1 MKFNKLAAALL
12 CFTAVSGISANAEIS
27 DVGYTPS
34 SGVITV
40 RGEIDA
46 NAEVFINV
54 LFGQDGSFGERL
66 AYQDVIKGSAEGG
79 YSLNF
84 RIDLPPETDDGD
96 HLISIKENTE
106 GETSE
111 YMLALSDKT
120 VLEGLKSAENKE
132 EYMRVNRYAL
142 GLYLNGIDATTDID
156 SICAFMSEGDYERD
170 CDDLA
175 KTLQRYML
183 YDYIEKGELDDLFE
197 FSGILELDQMSS
209 MREVFTE
216 DVFKAANRLDATSR
230 MKGKNFESR
239 EEFEELLNEA
249 CVLAVVK
256 APDGYGNVKKVLD
269 AFASEIGIDADEGS
283 QKVYTGLQNNN
294 YSSYE
299 ELRDA
304 FNKLVETSGN
314 TGGGGSGGSGGGGGA
329 GGGSVSSSGG
339 SGVPA
344 YTPDGSYN
352 KPESVAE
359 AQSSSFMDMTGYDW
373 ASEAVEDLRAKGIV
387 QGKADGIFAPQDS
400 ITRSEFVK
408 MIVGAFAVGEIE
420 SDPGF
425 SDLVPDRWDYKYICS
440 AYGAGI
446 VNGISDTYFGCSEPI
461 TRQDMAV
468 MIDRIVESG
477 GGELAPRF
485 LDDRLITEYA
495 YESVYDLRYNEVVN
509 GDESDRFNPNSN
521 ATRAEAAVIIYRAM
535 ELM

>member
-1 MKFNKLAAALL
+1 MKFNKLAVVLL
-12 CFTAVSGISANAEIS
+12 CLTAVSGISANAEIS

-46 NAEVFINV
+46 NAEAFINV

-84 RIDLPPETDDGD
+84 RIDLPPEADDGD

-106 GETSE
+106 GDASE

-142 GLYLNGIDATTDID
+142 GLYLNGIDVVPDID
-156 SICAFMSEGDYERD
+156 SICAFMSEGDYESD
-170 CDDLA
+170 CDNLA

-183 YDYIEKGELDDLFE
+183 YDYIEKGELDDLFK
-197 FSGILELDQMSS
+197 FSGILELDQMNS

-239 EEFEELLNEA
+239 EEFEKLLNEA

-256 APDGYGNVKKVLD
+256 SPDGYGNVKKVLD

-294 YSSYE
+294 YSSYD
-299 ELRDA
+299 ELREA
-304 FNKLVETSGN
+304 FNKLVD
-314 TGGGGSGGSGGGGGA
+314 SGGSMGGSSGA
-329 GGGSVSSSGG
+329 GGGSVSGSGG

-344 YTPDGSYN
+344 YTLDGSYN
-352 KPESVAE
+352 KPETVAE
-359 AQSSSFMDMTGYDW
+359 VQSSSFMDMTGYDW

-387 QGKADGIFAPQDS
+387 QGKDDGIFAPQDS

-408 MIVGAFAVGEIE
+408 MLVGAFSVGERE
-420 SDPGF
+420 ADPGF
-425 SDLVPDRWDYKYICS
+425 SDLVPDRWDYTYICS
-440 AYGAGI
+440 AYSAGI

-485 LDDRLITEYA
+485 LDDRLIAEYA
-495 YESVYDLRYNEVVN
+495 YGFVYDLRYNKVVN
-509 GDESDRFNPNSN
+509 GDENDRFNPNSN

>member
-1 MKFNKLAAALL
+1 MKFSKLAAALL

-27 DVGYTPS
+27 DVGYNPS

-66 AYQDVIKGSAEGG
+66 AYQDVIKSNAEGG

-84 RIDLPPETDDGD
+84 RIDLPPEADDGD
-96 HLISIKENTE
+96 HLISIKENTD
-106 GETSE
+106 GDASE
-111 YMLALSDKT
+111 YMLALSDKI
-120 VLEGLKSAENKE
+120 VLEGLKAAENKE

-142 GLYLNGIDATTDID
+142 GLYLNGIDVVPDID
-156 SICAFMSEGDYERD
+156 SICAFMSSGDYESD

-183 YDYIEKGELDDLFE
+183 YDYIEKGELDDLFK
-197 FSGILELDQMSS
+197 FSGILELDQMNS

-216 DVFKAANRLDATSR
+216 DVFKEANRLDATSR

-239 EEFEELLNEA
+239 EEFEKLLNEA

-256 APDGYGNVKKVLD
+256 SPDGYGNVKKVLE
-269 AFASEIGIDADEGS
+269 AFESDIGIDASQGS
-283 QKVYTGLQNNN
+283 QRIYTGLQNNN

-304 FNKLVETSGN
+304 FNKLVETNGN
-314 TGGGGSGGSGGGGGA
+314 TGGGGSGGSGGGG
-329 GGGSVSSSGG
+329 SVSSSGG
-339 SGVPA
+339 SGLPA

-352 KPESVAE
+352 KPETVAE
-359 AQSSSFMDMTGYDW
+359 TQSSSFVDMTGYDW

-387 QGKADGIFAPQDS
+387 QGKDDGIFAPQDS

-408 MIVGAFAVGEIE
+408 MLVGAFAVGEIE

-425 SDLVPDRWDYKYICS
+425 SDLAPDRWDYKYICS

-477 GGELAPRF
+477 GGELSQRF
-485 LDDRLITEYA
+485 LDDRLIAEYA